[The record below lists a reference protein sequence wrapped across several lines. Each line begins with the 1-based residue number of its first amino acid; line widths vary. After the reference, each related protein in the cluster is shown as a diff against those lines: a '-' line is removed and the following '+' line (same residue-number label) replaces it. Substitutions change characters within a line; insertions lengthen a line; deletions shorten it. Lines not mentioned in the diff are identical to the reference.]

1 MLDGVL
7 VCLTH
12 KIVHQ
17 LIYLSMILDELDNYI
32 TQELGVTLKEYRY
45 INIGGKL
52 VYIEGQ
58 KGINTLSKEEISF
71 KVNKKVCLIRG
82 SDLYIKYYD
91 NSTAVVCGS
100 IISVVVL

>member
-1 MLDGVL
+1 MLL
-7 VCLTH
+7 E
-12 KIVHQ
+12 Q
-17 LIYLSMILDELDNYI
+17 LDNYI

-58 KGINTLSKEEISF
+58 NGILSLSKEEISF
-71 KVNKKVCLIRG
+71 KVRKKVCTIKG

-100 IISVVVL
+100 IISVVTI